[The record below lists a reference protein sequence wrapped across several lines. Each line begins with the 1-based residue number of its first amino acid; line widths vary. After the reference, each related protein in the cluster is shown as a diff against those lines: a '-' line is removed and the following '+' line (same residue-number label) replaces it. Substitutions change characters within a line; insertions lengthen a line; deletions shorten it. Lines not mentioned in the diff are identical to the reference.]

1 MNRISFSVN
10 LSALNNKGYALSKLK
25 KFEAALE
32 CYNQSLE
39 IKPDDKIVLVNKI
52 SAFRKTSRIEDALDL
67 CNDLL
72 EKNPNELTILY
83 HKLRLLKKLNRFE
96 ESNVICNKILN
107 IFFCRP
113 RKRGDEDP

>member
-1 MNRISFSVN
+1 MLNLHGAKKDVMSDIDIANELFLNKKFEDAIKKYDNILQEDPHN

-52 SAFRKTSRIEDALDL
+52 SAFRKTSRI
-67 CNDLL
+67 
-72 EKNPNELTILY
+72 
-83 HKLRLLKKLNRFE
+83 
-96 ESNVICNKILN
+96 
-107 IFFCRP
+107 
-113 RKRGDEDP
+113 